1 MPTPDASA
9 FTSLKKYR
17 AIDNRGSDN
26 GSPKKT
32 THLYNWVPS
41 ATQINNFLP
50 SFSNKRTTGLR
61 FFPINYNTAPKSKT
75 AGVGMCSAG
84 GGGVGNQF

>member
-17 AIDNRGSDN
+17 AIDNRGFDN
-26 GSPKKT
+26 GSPKKI

-41 ATQINNFLP
+41 ATASNKFLP
-50 SFSNKRTTGLR
+50 SFSNKITSTLR
-61 FFPINYNTAPKSKT
+61 VTRINYDTAPKSKT
-75 AGVGMCSAG
+75 GGVGACSAG
-84 GGGVGNQF
+84 GGGVGTQF